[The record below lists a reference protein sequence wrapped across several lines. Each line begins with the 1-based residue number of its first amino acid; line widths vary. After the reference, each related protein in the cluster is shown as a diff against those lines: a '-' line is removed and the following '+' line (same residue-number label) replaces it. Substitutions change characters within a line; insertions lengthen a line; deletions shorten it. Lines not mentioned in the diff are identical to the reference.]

1 MTVRSFSPTTQT
13 TKPVAL
19 FALLAVGWLALFGPV
34 YLEFSRGAWQRP
46 ENGHALF
53 VMGVMLAA
61 IWARLS
67 STPGFPL
74 ASRPEFMQGLLVFA
88 AGLAAIGLGRISE
101 VDILTSASQSIIA
114 FAIVLSLSG
123 WRGVRL
129 LWFPLV
135 LSFFLIIWPGWLI
148 DGATAPLKRFI
159 SELVSNGLFAAG
171 MPVAQSG
178 AVISAGPYEL
188 LVADACAGLKS
199 IASLT
204 ALGVVYLYLVKRR
217 TWQTNVAVLLA
228 LIPLAILA
236 NIIRVALL
244 VLITLFFGYDAG
256 QSFLHDLA
264 GVTMFALALG
274 GVFCVDAL
282 AAALWEPK
290 R

>member
-1 MTVRSFSPTTQT
+1 MTVR
-13 TKPVAL
+13 AL
-19 FALLAVGWLALFGPV
+19 FLTAPATKTAALIAMLGIGWLALYGPL
-34 YLEFSRGAWQRP
+34 YLEFSRDAWQRP

-67 STPGFPL
+67 ATPNFPA
-74 ASRPEFMQGLLVFA
+74 ASPREFLLGLMVFGS
-88 AGLAAIGLGRISE
+88 GLAAFALGRISE
-101 VDILTSASQSIIA
+101 TDILASASQTITAIS
-114 FAIVLSLSG
+114 IVLSLTG

-135 LSFFLIIWPGWLI
+135 LSLFLIVWPGWLI

-159 SELVSNGLFAAG
+159 SEFVSNGLFTAG
-171 MPVAQSG
+171 LPVAQSG

-204 ALGVVYLYLVKRR
+204 ALGVIYLYLVKRQ
-217 TWQTNVAVLLA
+217 TWQTNASVLIA

-274 GVFCVDAL
+274 GVFCVDAI
-282 AAALWEPK
+282 AAALWEPT